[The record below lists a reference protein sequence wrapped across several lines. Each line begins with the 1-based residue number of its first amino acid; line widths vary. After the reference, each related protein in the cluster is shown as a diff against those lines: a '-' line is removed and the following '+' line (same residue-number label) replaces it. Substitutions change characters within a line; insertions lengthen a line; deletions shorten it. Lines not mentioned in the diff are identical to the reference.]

1 MPAYSAERHKWEME
15 IQTRYALDIYK
26 RVWSGCEI
34 VEVDKEAFK
43 SDFAKD
49 RDFSGLDKII
59 KIGRNEIHLSQRFR
73 KPRKDKYGYYLNV
86 DFSFRY
92 KTPGI
97 DGKPREA
104 EYFCFMDA
112 YKHKE
117 EGYWLPSKYAFGIT
131 KGKNTD
137 CGGFTEFYIFDLL
150 PLLEAID
157 DGRVVEIGVYPNY
170 DLTGTPDGSSAIYYR
185 IEDIKRF
192 TFWELPKGQVKLTSF
207 F

>member
-1 MPAYSAERHKWEME
+1 MPSYSIERHKWEMD

-26 RVWSGCEI
+26 RIWSGCEI

-43 SDFAKD
+43 NVFAKD
-49 RDFSGLDKII
+49 RDFGGLDKII

-73 KPRKDKYGYYLNV
+73 KPRKDKYTGKDLKV

-92 KTPGI
+92 ETPGP

-104 EYFCFMDA
+104 EYFYFMNA

-117 EGYWLPSKYAFGIT
+117 EGFWLPSKYVFGVT
-131 KGKNTD
+131 KTEELD
-137 CGGFTEFYIFDLL
+137 CGGFKDFYIFNIQ

-157 DGRVVEIGVYPNY
+157 NGRIEALGIFKNY
-170 DLTGTPDGSSAIYYR
+170 KKGIPDGSSAIYYR
-185 IEDIKRF
+185 IEDLKEFIF
-192 TFWELPKGQVKLTSF
+192 FELPKCPTTLRRF